1 MLSRTLGGVA
11 TAFLVCSGLTKCCAM
26 PQLFGQS
33 GATMPVG
40 VDGEHIF
47 RKLQAGACGGSM
59 MEMGTVAANC
69 CGSNNEYCQGP
80 VPSQCDATCKPI
92 WESFFSRSE
101 NCLEYT

>member
-1 MLSRTLGGVA
+1 MMSHTRSSVA
-11 TAFLVCSGLTKCCAM
+11 TAFLVCSGLTNCCAL
-26 PQLFGQS
+26 PQLFGQT
-33 GATMPVG
+33 GAKIVPADM
-40 VDGEHIF
+40 EHF

-69 CGSNNEYCQGP
+69 CGSNNEYRQGP